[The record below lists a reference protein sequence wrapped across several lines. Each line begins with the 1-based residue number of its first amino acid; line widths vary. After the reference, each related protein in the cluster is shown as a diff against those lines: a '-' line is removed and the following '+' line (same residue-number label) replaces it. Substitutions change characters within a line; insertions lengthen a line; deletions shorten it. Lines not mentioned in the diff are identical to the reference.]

1 MKVTSEKS
9 GLFTMIPSSLAR
21 VDMVAHGRCPMRA
34 RGSVRVRIRT
44 VGPFGFGDIVAL
56 CSRLRYRYANVLAV
70 ELGVETIVANCSD
83 LYYYITL

>member
-21 VDMVAHGRCPMRA
+21 VDMVAHGRCPMRT

-44 VGPFGFGDIVAL
+44 EGPFGFGDRVAL
-56 CSRLRYRYANVLAV
+56 CSRLRSDMLKCLQWNWVL
-70 ELGVETIVANCSD
+70 SPS
-83 LYYYITL
+83 